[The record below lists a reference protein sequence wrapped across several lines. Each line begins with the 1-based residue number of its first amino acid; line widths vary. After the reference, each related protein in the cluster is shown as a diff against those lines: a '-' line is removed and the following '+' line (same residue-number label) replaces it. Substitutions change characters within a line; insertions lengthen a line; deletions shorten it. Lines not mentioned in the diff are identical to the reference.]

1 MVGFRIV
8 RADPQNNEH
17 RQAIKQLWK
26 DNLRFI
32 AAGRFDWLYRDNP
45 AGAPVTCLAVN
56 EENDRVIGCASVMP
70 RNFVIEG
77 TFRRA
82 GIAVD
87 FAVDSKYR
95 VFGPS
100 LALQRKL
107 TEEAW
112 AEGMEFLIAF
122 PNLASQGIFKRL
134 GYKPIGS
141 GIRYSRL
148 IRSRDKLQKFVPSIF
163 PRSLI
168 SLAGG
173 VLDGLFMAGNF
184 LKLKKS
190 GSGSY
195 SVEETGEL
203 KNLVQGVWKGNRT
216 KKVLQG
222 EHSSEFMQW
231 RYEQCPYK
239 RYRFF
244 ALSAGDGC
252 IVAYLVFYTEE
263 ETVLIDDFRF
273 SDERHLP
280 VLIGYFWAYMR
291 KRGAK
296 ALNIGLV
303 SLGSAQQLLLRS
315 GCIPRETVR
324 WGGVLSTPGTPIDWH
339 EQLQQ
344 GNWYIT
350 DGEIDL

>member
-1 MVGFRIV
+1 MGFRIV
-8 RADPQNNEH
+8 RADPQINDH

-26 DNLRFI
+26 ENLRFI
-32 AAGRFDWLYRDNP
+32 ATGRFDWLYRANP

-56 EENDRVIGCASVMP
+56 EENGGFVGCASIMP
-70 RNFVIEG
+70 RNFIMG
-77 TFRRA
+77 GAIRRA

-112 AEGMEFLIAF
+112 TEGIEFIIAF

-134 GYKPIGS
+134 GYKPIGN
-141 GIRYSRL
+141 GVRYSRL
-148 IRSRDKLQKFVPSIF
+148 IRSRDKLQNIVPSMF
-163 PRSLI
+163 PGSLV
-168 SLAGG
+168 SLAAG
-173 VLDGLFMAGNF
+173 VMDGLFMAGNVLR
-184 LKLKKS
+184 LKIS
-190 GSGSY
+190 GSINY

-203 KNLVQGVWKGNRT
+203 KNLTQDIWKGNRT
-216 KKVLQG
+216 KKDLQG
-222 EHSSEFMQW
+222 EHSLEFMSW

-239 RYRFF
+239 HYRFF
-244 ALSAGDGC
+244 SLTAGDGSLL
-252 IVAYLVFYTEE
+252 AYLVFNTEE
-263 ETVLIDDFRF
+263 GTVLVDDFRF
-273 SDERHLP
+273 SDEHYLP
-280 VLIGYFWAYMR
+280 VLLGHFWAHMR

-303 SLGSAQQLLLRS
+303 SLGSAQQMLPGA
-315 GCIPRETVR
+315 GCVPRETVR
-324 WGGVLSTPGTPIDWH
+324 WGGVLSSPEYPADWH